1 MLQNCNPL
9 SMLWQSNS
17 VHHTS
22 HHCPESTTGLQEEN
36 HTHLEH
42 RASLRLLSISQ
53 VLGTD
58 MKKHFDILSRFQVR
72 HKACML
78 AVLLRWECW

>member
-1 MLQNCNPL
+1 M
-9 SMLWQSNS
+9 QSNS
-17 VHHTS
+17 VRHIP
-22 HHCPESTTGLQEEN
+22 HHCPELTTGLQEEH

-58 MKKHFDILSRFQVR
+58 MKKHFDILSRFQVP
-72 HKACML
+72 HDACML
-78 AVLLRWECW
+78 AVLLAQVGVLADSDFTA